1 MAYPSQYKDE
11 YPDLL
16 IEHMGKE
23 GLSFESFGGKIGVS
37 YGTLYRWVREKSDF
51 AEAKGIGEL
60 ASLLYWEERGRDG
73 IIREHFKAPVWIY
86 TMKARFAKF
95 GWRDAD
101 AKRPDEDDDESKFR
115 KKLASMSPEELA
127 EFGKKEFQLLVES
140 SAANGPH

>member
-37 YGTLYRWVREKSDF
+37 YGT
-51 AEAKGIGEL
+51 EAKGIGEL

-73 IIREHFKAPVWIY
+73 INREHFKAPVWIY